1 MARIMGLKTQ
11 VEVEVE
17 LENRRSRCLYRKDI
31 LLYQNEKKMQEYQEF
46 VAKNPHLF
54 KKLTP

>member
-1 MARIMGLKTQ
+1 MGLKTQ